1 MDGTT
6 YVRQCKKEPFIDDNF
21 ISALLIRL
29 VNDPVADQ
37 YTFSHA
43 KQFNTGAAP
52 MPKEIIHKLA
62 TKFPHIAIR
71 QAWGMT
77 ESTSALTMTYP
88 HSQTYNK
95 AHMVGQP
102 VPDTIIKVMNP
113 ETGKEVADGVDG
125 EVGA

>member
-1 MDGTT
+1 
-6 YVRQCKKEPFIDDNF
+6 
-21 ISALLIRL
+21 
-29 VNDPVADQ
+29 
-37 YTFSHA
+37 
-43 KQFNTGAAP
+43 

-62 TKFPHIAIR
+62 IRFPHIAIR

-88 HSQTYNK
+88 RSQLYDK

-102 VPDTIIKVMNP
+102 VPDTIIKVTDP

-125 EVGA
+125 QVGT